1 MQKSYSSQTK
11 DDKYYQ
17 GEETDFQ
24 RTGRKRLSKTIAG
37 LGVISG
43 GGLGSAMADSKVN
56 DAINRVNHSY
66 YMEGRMRDAYANS
79 LNPNTRLNILREKC
93 KDEANSLVANINYN
107 SRMLKLGRKA
117 KIRGALKGAAV
128 GGAIGGLTA
137 YAYNNSAKTQNEK
150 TNAKRRK
157 RK

>member
-1 MQKSYSSQTK
+1 M
-11 DDKYYQ
+11 
-17 GEETDFQ
+17 
-24 RTGRKRLSKTIAG
+24 
-37 LGVISG
+37 ISG

-117 KIRGALKGAAV
+117 KICGALKGAAV